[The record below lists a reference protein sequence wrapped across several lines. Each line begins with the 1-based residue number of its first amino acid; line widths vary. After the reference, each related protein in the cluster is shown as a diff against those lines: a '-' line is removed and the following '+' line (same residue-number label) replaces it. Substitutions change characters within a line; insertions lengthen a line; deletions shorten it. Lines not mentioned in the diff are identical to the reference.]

1 MNGMEWNEW
10 MCAIWFQSLGQPHEC
25 KLYSSSTE
33 NVYDYVQFLVNVYW
47 MDGRVDTKQKIDIE
61 LSCRICST
69 KMRTKK
75 TMNGYGITFKVRPSV
90 CVLGLAWV
98 DETRKINIKIP
109 FFFFFCGRHWANGM
123 CAHCSL
129 LRQGINRTQN
139 AILFLCISSDKMWFH
154 TCVLHNLSIKSQWYA
169 TETEYVPNAAET
181 IPIARSWHT
190 YGVLCVRACRSV
202 CIPPPPRLSLSR
214 HSKQY

>member
-90 CVLGLAWV
+90 CVLRLAWV

-109 FFFFFCGRHWANGM
+109 FFLLFLWTTLGQRDV
-123 CAHCSL
+123 CSL
-129 LRQGINRTQN
+129 LTAQTRDQ
-139 AILFLCISSDKMWFH
+139 
-154 TCVLHNLSIKSQWYA
+154 
-169 TETEYVPNAAET
+169 PNT
-181 IPIARSWHT
+181 KC
-190 YGVLCVRACRSV
+190 YSV
-202 CIPPPPRLSLSR
+202 SVHLIG
-214 HSKQY
+214 